1 MQNVCYLKKDT
12 ERLRKFY
19 RTVNIVLLSIISL
32 KICLSGKTHKEFCF
46 QEKYKNEIKIIN
58 LSVAS
63 KRDIM
68 EKINY

>member
-46 QEKYKNEIKIIN
+46 QEKYKNNKFEC
-58 LSVAS
+58 SEQ
-63 KRDIM
+63 KRYNG
-68 EKINY
+68 KNKLLKSF